1 MFVNRAYFPGI
12 ICYNLFMSEKVP
24 STFNRRCCTAAVLS
38 GVLALILYVYTA
50 APELPPGHDSAE
62 LIAAAA
68 SGGIAHPPG
77 YPLYTMLGHAAAG
90 LNPGNPIYALN
101 LFSAVCGSLAAALA
115 AWAFSRLSGSAS
127 AGALAAL
134 LFAAAATPWR
144 LSVGAEVFALHL
156 AFAAALLALAAQWQA
171 DPGAKR
177 VYWAGG
183 GAFVFGL
190 ACAHHQTIALLLLPL
205 GLFFWL
211 EHRRSPQLSLGFS
224 RWMIP
229 LFLLGLLPY
238 LYLPWRAAQHPLIN
252 WGDPSSWERFCW
264 VVLRQGY
271 GGVQLSTV
279 SHQQSALL
287 YHLGHWIFSLAWLQ
301 FPVIALGLGIY
312 GAAEAWKERRSAV
325 VLLTSVCL
333 LYGPVWCVI
342 AAQPEGTGFAD
353 MLERF
358 YASSYL
364 GFAGLI
370 ALGIAF
376 CEAKGAVYAKI
387 GLILAVFAVLLGL
400 GLNWG
405 RASARGMYVISDAV
419 NAMADSVPAGALVV
433 TCNDLTSGAFMYA
446 TAVQERDFVHIPAG
460 LAYSQWFRE
469 QLEPYQAQAIADGG
483 IEGLLRCERLKGRIV
498 MCETPLPGVRG
509 FFVPYGLMYKYLAPG
524 EPLPDRLQ
532 ASIESLIYLEKC
544 PRRDAG
550 RDYSRQPFWAGFY
563 VQRWKEAYRVLIDG
577 LPPNSKMRTVAEDKA
592 RT

>member
-1 MFVNRAYFPGI
+1 MFVNRAYFPGT
-12 ICYNLFMSEKVP
+12 ICYNYFMSEKVP
-24 STFNRRCCTAAVLS
+24 STFNRRCCAAAVIS
-38 GVLALILYVYTA
+38 GALALALYAYTA

-62 LIAAAA
+62 LIAAAV

-101 LFSAVCGSLAAALA
+101 LFSAVCGALAAALA
-115 AWAFSRLSGSAS
+115 AWAFSRFSGSAWG
-127 AGALAAL
+127 GALAAL
-134 LFAAAATPWR
+134 IFAAAATPWR

-156 AFAAALLALAAQWQA
+156 AFAAALLALTAQWQA
-171 DPGAKR
+171 DPGPNR

-211 EHRRSPQLSLGFS
+211 EHRRSPQTSLGFS
-224 RWMIP
+224 LWMIP

-238 LYLPWRAAQHPLIN
+238 LYLPWKAAQHPPIN
-252 WGDPSSWERFCW
+252 WGDPSSWERFFW

-271 GGVQLSTV
+271 GGTQLSTV
-279 SHQQSALL
+279 SHQNGAVL
-287 YHLGHWIFSLAWLQ
+287 YHLGRWCRSLVWLQ
-301 FPVIALGLGIY
+301 FPVIAWGLGIF
-312 GAAEAWKERRSAV
+312 GAVKAWKERRSAA
-325 VLLTSVCL
+325 VLLGAVCL
-333 LYGPVWCVI
+333 LYGPVWCAI
-342 AAQPEGTGFAD
+342 AAQPEGDGFAD

-358 YASSYL
+358 YAASYL

-370 ALGIAF
+370 ALGIAA
-376 CEAKGAVYAKI
+376 CLSEGKVYAKT
-387 GLILAVFAVLLGL
+387 GAVLAVSAVLLGL

-405 RASARGMYVISDAV
+405 RASGRGLYVISDAV
-419 NAMADSVPAGALVV
+419 SAMTDSVPAGAVV
-433 TCNDLTSGAFMYA
+433 ITCNDLTSGAFMYA
-446 TAVQERDFVHIPAG
+446 SAVEGRDFVHIPAG

-469 QLEPYQAQAIADGG
+469 QLEPYQAQAIAEGG
-483 IEGLLRCERLKGRIV
+483 IEGLLRCERLKGRAV
-498 MCETPLPGVRG
+498 MCEAPLPGVRG

-532 ASIESLIYLEKC
+532 ASIESLMYLENF

-563 VQRWKEAYRVLIDG
+563 VQRWKEAYRVLVGG
-577 LPPNSKMRTVAEDKA
+577 LPPNSKMRAAAEEKA
-592 RT
+592 R